1 MINERKVVEIATL
14 NNLLNSGGAKFLQ
27 GLQSNGSISVDCGA
41 SGNAGAIHL
50 GNAAHKFAMHIST
63 GNTVGLYDQT
73 YNKWMLSCD
82 SSGNVIHAG
91 GSVSGSLTIPT
102 TEAANRFLRTSNSKQ
117 NLAFGVWA
125 DGTAGIWDYKNN
137 NWLIKS
143 DASYNITLNG
153 SASDNVLKAGD
164 TMTGHLTINETSPTT
179 DHGITVKTSAKEGHF
194 GIGKSSG
201 NLGIWDQTK
210 SKWIVYSDQ
219 DGDVVLNGKANNVTV
234 ADGTSKNAWYRIVH
248 GGTSGLLSTGSAQIL
263 DNASSTSTMST
274 YLVLGNNTATGTAG
288 NKRGILRLYD
298 EGTHDVNIQ
307 VTGKRTGQRWYSIP
321 FIDDNCWITGYAAN
335 WNITRPSSYTQYRVP
350 ICVGTQGQ
358 LSTDNSYFVEMRSGT
373 TSQQGNMK
381 LMLGNSVAEGTDGN
395 MRGGLRLYA
404 QNNTYA
410 EINGTT
416 GPGLYVTENAA
427 AGAILRNIQIST
439 TDLTAGSSALTNG
452 RIYLVYE

>member
-1 MINERKVVEIATL
+1 
-14 NNLLNSGGAKFLQ
+14 
-27 GLQSNGSISVDCGA
+27 
-41 SGNAGAIHL
+41 
-50 GNAAHKFAMHIST
+50 MHISA

-73 YNKWMLSCD
+73 YGKWMLSCD
-82 SSGNVIHAG
+82 SSGNVIYAG
-91 GSVSGSLTIPT
+91 GSVSGSLSIPT
-102 TEAANRFLRTSNSKQ
+102 TEAANRFLRTYNSKQ
-117 NLAFGVWA
+117 DLAFGVWN

-137 NWLIKS
+137 EWLVKS

-153 SASDNVLKAGD
+153 NATNNVLKAGD

-210 SKWIVYSDQ
+210 SKWIVYSDS
-219 DGDVVLNGKANNVTV
+219 DGNVVLNGTANTAEKVTIT
-234 ADGTSKNAWYRIVH
+234 DDTGTNTWRALVGHNGSSGLRSPSANLCYIDQPNNTT
-248 GGTSGLLSTGSAQIL
+248 TSGTFLSI
-263 DNASSTSTMST
+263 
-274 YLVLGNNTATGTAG
+274 GNGTATGTAG

-381 LMLGNSVAEGTDGN
+381 LMLGNSTAEGTDGN

-427 AGAILRNIQIST
+427 TGAILRNIQIST